1 MNTLLNEHST
11 PVIARIL
18 IALVFLYAGWGKLT
32 GFDGTVGYIA
42 GAGLPFPEVLAIV
55 AMIIEIGGGILLVL
69 GHKVREAAIAL
80 AIFTIIASVAFHP
93 FWSDSS
99 QTILFIKNA
108 AIVGGLLLIAR
119 GGMHCLVCKT
129 CPA

>member
-1 MNTLLNEHST
+1 MNTLLNERSA
-11 PVIARIL
+11 PIIARIL
-18 IALVFLYAGWGKLT
+18 IALVFLYAGWGKIT

-42 GAGLPFPEVLAIV
+42 SAGLPFPEVLAIV
-55 AMIIEIGGGILLVL
+55 AIIIEIGGGILLIL

-80 AIFTIIASVAFHP
+80 VIFTVIASVAFHP
-93 FWSDSS
+93 FWSDPS
-99 QTILFIKNA
+99 QTMMFLKNA
-108 AIVGGLLLIAR
+108 AIVGGLLLAAR